1 SCCFTCLWLIRL
13 CAVYTDYAHVTVE
26 GVIEGSAV
34 LPCISNTNEHKP
46 DDINVRWRHNGSL
59 NVCDMTK
66 GKCSV
71 KNQDSTY
78 KNRIQVISNNYEE
91 LNFSLKLNNL
101 IHTDAGEYQCF
112 ITHSSELVKVQLLIK
127 EKTEAKCR
135 KETDRLGSKRLFVGT
150 NYLTVLGARPS
161 EKRIR
166 RHEQTAFATAG
177 FLDELHLDGGGRS
190 MSLNSLAGA
199 KNITLS
205 LLPGFCRLL
214 FSLFAGN
221 AREYDIGLQRVLQRV
236 SVSPSDRCP

>member
-1 SCCFTCLWLIRL
+1 MYLVISNSMIISCCFTCLWLIRL

-127 EKTEAKCR
+127 EKTEAKV
-135 KETDRLGSKRLFVGT
+135 KTQTAADENHAGGT
-150 NYLTVLGARPS
+150 KWMKILIPALCVFCHYAFLYLTL
-161 EKRIR
+161 
-166 RHEQTAFATAG
+166 
-177 FLDELHLDGGGRS
+177 
-190 MSLNSLAGA
+190 
-199 KNITLS
+199 
-205 LLPGFCRLL
+205 
-214 FSLFAGN
+214 
-221 AREYDIGLQRVLQRV
+221 
-236 SVSPSDRCP
+236 